1 MRHAKYLMKKEAIVK
16 ILEKYPLSTVY
27 RMHKHTK
34 WYKGL
39 SEEIKKNVVPK
50 LQLDERTKVKKATV
64 V

>member
-1 MRHAKYLMKKEAIVK
+1 
-16 ILEKYPLSTVY
+16 
-27 RMHKHTK
+27 MHKHTK